1 MNSTRPQN
9 GTTAAVQTIEVARP
23 APMQSGEI
31 DPLAIIEQRNKMLE
45 KVLEYAIR
53 ATHSGQWVRQGDK
66 PWPTAAAAEV
76 MARRCAVRVR
86 DVKSRKIPSSDDKGP
101 FYLYLV
107 EATAS
112 LPGEW
117 DSIEAMGTCSSRDQ
131 FLGTE
136 TSAGRPLSEIDE
148 GNILKA
154 AYSNMLVNAITR
166 LLGVRNMTWDR
177 LAALGITQDGA
188 AKVEYRHG
196 SQGGGGTAKPTDDVE
211 LKFGNAKKAGKT
223 KLSECN
229 DAEIRWYVQ
238 CWTKDLE
245 DPSKAKFHANSK
257 RSIEIARAI
266 LSARS
271 KAQGSSPPTPPSGA
285 PSPGPDSEASPFNE

>member
-23 APMQSGEI
+23 SPSSMVEI

-45 KVLEYAIR
+45 KVLDYAIR
-53 ATHSGQWVRQGDK
+53 ATHSGQWVNQNGK
-66 PWPTAAAAEV
+66 PWPMAAAAEV

-86 DVKSRKIPSSDDKGP
+86 DVKSKKLPSSDDKGP

-136 TSAGRPLSEIDE
+136 TGAGRALSEIDE

-154 AYSNMLVNAITR
+154 AYSNMLVNAVTR
-166 LLGVRNMTWDR
+166 LLGVRNMTWER
-177 LAALGITQDGA
+177 LAELGIDQGGA

-196 SQGGGGTAKPTDDVE
+196 SQGGGGAAKPSGDLKV
-211 LKFGNAKKAGKT
+211 KFGRNKDKM
-223 KLSECN
+223 LSECP
-229 DAEIRWYVQ
+229 DADIRWLIA
-238 CWTKDLE
+238 CWEKDLK
-245 DPSKAKFHANSK
+245 DSSKSKFHANSQE
-257 RSIEIARAI
+257 SIKIARAI
-266 LSARS
+266 LESR
-271 KAQGSSPPTPPSGA
+271 SGA
-285 PSPGPDSEASPFNE
+285 QKPAPSAPASSDSDEEASPFRDE